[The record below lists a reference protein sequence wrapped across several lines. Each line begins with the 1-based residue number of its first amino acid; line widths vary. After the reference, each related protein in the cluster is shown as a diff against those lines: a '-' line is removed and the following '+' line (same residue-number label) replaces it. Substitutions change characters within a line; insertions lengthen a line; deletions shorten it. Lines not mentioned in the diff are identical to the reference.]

1 MMVHSEELLNEITG
15 LAEAFTKPS
24 DIARIIELSEEAFL
38 EELRKPDSAIHRA
51 FLKGKLISE
60 AKLRKSIIA
69 IACQG
74 SAPAQALAIKLRDEL
89 DMSLIKKKI
98 V

>member
-1 MMVHSEELLNEITG
+1 MILPEDILKEITG

-24 DIARIIELSEEAFL
+24 DIARIIEMPEEEFL
-38 EELRKPDSAIHRA
+38 EELRKPDSPFMKA
-51 FLKGKLISE
+51 FLRGKLISE
-60 AKLRKSIIA
+60 AKLRKSVIS

-89 DMSLIKKKI
+89 EMNLIKKKL